1 MDSPRS
7 GLCVPGRSEL
17 AALIA
22 VTHAASLA
30 SRNGLRT
37 IKLAIGLLML
47 LYMVAGVGDNL
58 AGTVGLVIVVTAFL
72 AEEASLWKTR

>member
-1 MDSPRS
+1 
-7 GLCVPGRSEL
+7 
-17 AALIA
+17 
-22 VTHAASLA
+22 
-30 SRNGLRT
+30 LRT